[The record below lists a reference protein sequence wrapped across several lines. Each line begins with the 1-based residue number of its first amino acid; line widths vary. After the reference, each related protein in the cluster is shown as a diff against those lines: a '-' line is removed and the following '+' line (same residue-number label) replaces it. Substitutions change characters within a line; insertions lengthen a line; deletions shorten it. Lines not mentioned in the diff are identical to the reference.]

1 MNEIIESRKNEV
13 KCFLEYYKNN
23 ISFHEYEYF
32 DFNLLHLLPFRNCE
46 NLQEEINVFKN
57 YLGIEIENFFYA
69 IIAALILSGLNYTIK
84 PILIYWTLPLSVM
97 TFGIAYPIVNMII
110 LKLCDIIMGSSF
122 NINGFFATF
131 VIAIFI
137 SGLKII
143 LDNIIT
149 KNVGR

>member
-1 MNEIIESRKNEV
+1 MSKGEIYKIDRKDNNRKNTYQV
-13 KCFLEYYKNN
+13 IKKDDLV
-23 ISFHEYEYF
+23 SFIVGILVYATVLMIA
-32 DFNLLHLLPFRNCE
+32 NSL
-46 NLQEEINVFKN
+46 FK
-57 YLGIEIENFFYA
+57 GIEIANFFYA

-84 PILIYWTLPLSVM
+84 PVLIYWTLPLSVM

>member
-1 MNEIIESRKNEV
+1 MSKGEIYKIDRKDNNRKNTYQV
-13 KCFLEYYKNN
+13 NKKDDLV
-23 ISFHEYEYF
+23 SFIVGILVYATVLMIA
-32 DFNLLHLLPFRNCE
+32 NSL
-46 NLQEEINVFKN
+46 FK
-57 YLGIEIENFFYA
+57 GIEIENFFYA

-97 TFGIAYPIVNMII
+97 TFGITYPIVNMII

-137 SGLKII
+137 SVLKII